1 MQTVTIKVKE
11 LVTQKQCLCGHT
23 PGVYMGMDGLWYAC
37 CSNRVCMMKTKQK
50 ETKEEAVKLWNQ
62 MIEARMN

>member
-11 LVTQKQCLCGHT
+11 SVTQKQCLCGHA
-23 PGVYMGMDGLWYAC
+23 GGAYIGIDGMWYAC
-37 CSNRVCMMKTKQK
+37 CSNSNCFIKTKSK
-50 ETKEEAVKLWNQ
+50 LTKADAIEEWNQ